1 MIDCHDVVR
10 FRPQIHKLEFYFMQK
25 KKKIND

>member
-1 MIDCHDVVR
+1 MIDFRDVAR

-25 KKKIND
+25 KLINN